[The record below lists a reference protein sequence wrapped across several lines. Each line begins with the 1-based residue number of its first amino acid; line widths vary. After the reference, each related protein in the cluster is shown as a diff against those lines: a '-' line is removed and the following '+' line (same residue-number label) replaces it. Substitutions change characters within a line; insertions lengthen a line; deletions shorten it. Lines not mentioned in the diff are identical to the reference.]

1 MIFLKKM
8 KNYLIMNLLIQ
19 IMIIIINHVINMISF
34 FLSSNY
40 VNLIDEEAN

>member
-1 MIFLKKM
+1 M

-40 VNLIDEEAN
+40 VNLTDEETN

>member
-19 IMIIIINHVINMISF
+19 MMIIIINHVINMISF

-40 VNLIDEEAN
+40 VNLTDEETN